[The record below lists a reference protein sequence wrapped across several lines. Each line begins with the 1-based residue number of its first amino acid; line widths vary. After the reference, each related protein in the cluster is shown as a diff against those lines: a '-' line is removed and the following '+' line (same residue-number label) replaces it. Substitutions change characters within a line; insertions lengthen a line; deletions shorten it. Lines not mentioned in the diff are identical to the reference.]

1 MLEIQLAHGSQDGSV
16 AVLLGAVA
24 LSAAVMSRHRKPDP
38 SIPVFIDQRKLPVGC
53 YWNRRDR
60 YWYALPGGK
69 RKRLAGP
76 EAQLSD
82 LHAAME
88 TLHGVDRGS
97 LDYMLGRFEA
107 SPQFAELAKGTQDD
121 YRYCRGVVQGFKT
134 KIGTSFADLR
144 RASITPPAIQR
155 LVDKLA
161 EKHPTKANHVKRYL
175 SAAYSWA
182 RLRMGVADNPA
193 KGVAQAKE
201 RKAHRT
207 PERDTM
213 RAFVTFLRQRGSL
226 QTRAKGSVAPYVWA
240 VAEIA
245 YRCRARSVEVREMT
259 DADATDEGV
268 IVRRH
273 KGSITN
279 ITAWCPE
286 LKEAWGWLQARRDA
300 IWRNKLPVVPLEPAK
315 RPVVVTES
323 GRSVGRYTL
332 NSAWRRAVKQ
342 AIEAKVITAETRFG
356 MHGLKHRGV
365 TDTPGGRTARKDAA
379 GHKSQAMSDLYSHDL
394 DVVKPAGVSAQK
406 AG

>member
-1 MLEIQLAHGSQDGSV
+1 
-16 AVLLGAVA
+16 
-24 LSAAVMSRHRKPDP
+24 MSRARKPDP
-38 SIPVFIDQRKLPVGC
+38 TIPAFIDQRKLPVGC

-69 RKRLAGP
+69 RKWLAGP
-76 EAQLSD
+76 DVMLSD

-107 SPQFAELAKGTQDD
+107 SPQFKALAEGTQDD
-121 YRYCRGVVQGFKT
+121 YRYCRKAVQEFKT
-134 KIGTSFADLR
+134 KIGVSFGDLR
-144 RASITPPAIQR
+144 RASITAVAVQR
-155 LVDKLA
+155 LVDKIA
-161 EKHPTKANHVKRYL
+161 EDHPTKANHVKRYL

-207 PERDTM
+207 PKRDTM
-213 RAFVTFLRQRGSL
+213 RAFVAFLRQRGAL
-226 QTRAKGSVAPYVWA
+226 TTRSKGSVAPYLWA
-240 VAEIA
+240 MAEIA
-245 YRCRARSVEVREMT
+245 YRCRARSIELREMT

-268 IVRRH
+268 VVRRH

-300 IWRNKLPVVPLEPAK
+300 IWRAKLPVVPIEPTK

-323 GRSVGRYTL
+323 GRPVGKYTL
-332 NSAWRRAVKQ
+332 NSAWKRAVQQ
-342 AIEAKVITAETRFG
+342 AIAAGVITPETRFG

-365 TDTPGGRTARKDAA
+365 TDSPGKRRDKQDAA
-379 GHKSQAMSDLYSHDL
+379 GHKTPSQTDDYNHDF
-394 DVVKPAGVSAQK
+394 DVYEPAGTGSK

>member
-1 MLEIQLAHGSQDGSV
+1 
-16 AVLLGAVA
+16 
-24 LSAAVMSRHRKPDP
+24 MSRHRKLDP
-38 SIPVFIDQRKLPVGC
+38 SIPVFIDQRKIPVGC
-53 YWNRRDR
+53 YWNKRDR

-69 RKRLAGP
+69 RKRIAGP
-76 EAQLSD
+76 DAQLSD

-107 SPQFAELAKGTQDD
+107 SAQFTALAKGTQDD
-121 YRYCRGVVQGFKT
+121 YRYCRKAVQDFET
-134 KIGTSFADLR
+134 KIGVKFADLR
-144 RASITPPAIQR
+144 RSAITPPAIQR

-161 EKHPTKANHVKRYL
+161 EAHPTKANHVKRYL

-182 RLRMGVADNPA
+182 RLRMGVAENPA
-193 KGVAQAKE
+193 RGVAQAKE
-201 RKAHRT
+201 RRAHRM
-207 PERDTM
+207 PQADTM
-213 RAFVTFLRQRGSL
+213 RAFVGFLRQRGSM
-226 QTRAKGSVAPYVWA
+226 QPRSRGSVAPYVWA
-240 VAEIA
+240 AAEIA

-259 DADATDEGV
+259 DADATKEGV

-273 KGSITN
+273 KGSLTN

-286 LKEAWGWLQARRDA
+286 LREAWEWLQARRDA
-300 IWRNKLPVVPLEPAK
+300 IWRAKLAVVPLEAAK

-323 GRSVGRYTL
+323 GRPVGRYTL
-332 NSAWRRAVKQ
+332 LSAWRRAVKQ

-379 GHKSQAMSDLYSHDL
+379 GHKSQAMTDLYSHDL
-394 DVVKPAGVSAQK
+394 DVVQPAGQSTPK
-406 AG
+406 TG

>member
-1 MLEIQLAHGSQDGSV
+1 
-16 AVLLGAVA
+16 
-24 LSAAVMSRHRKPDP
+24 MSRHRKPDP
-38 SIPVFIDQRKLPVGC
+38 TIPVFIDQRKLPVGC

-60 YWYALPGGK
+60 YWYALPDGK
-69 RKRLAGP
+69 RKRIAGP
-76 EAQLSD
+76 DAQLSD

-88 TLHGVDRGS
+88 TLHGVDRAS
-97 LDYMLGRFEA
+97 LDYMLGRFENSA
-107 SPQFAELAKGTQDD
+107 QFAKLAKGTQDD
-121 YRYCRGVVQGFKT
+121 YKYCRRAVQNFDT
-134 KIGTSFADLR
+134 KIGIKFADLR

-155 LVDKLA
+155 LVDKIA
-161 EKHPTKANHVKRYL
+161 EDYPTKANHVKRYL

-193 KGVAQAKE
+193 KGVAQADE
-201 RKAHRT
+201 RGAHRM
-207 PERDTM
+207 PEAGTA
-213 RAFVTFLRQRGSL
+213 RAFIAFLRERGARP
-226 QTRAKGSVAPYVWA
+226 TRSKGSVAPYLWA
-240 VAEIA
+240 MAEIA
-245 YRCRARSVEVREMT
+245 YRCRARSIELREMT

-273 KGSITN
+273 KGSLTN

-286 LKEAWGWLQARRDA
+286 LREAWDWLTARRDA
-300 IWRNKLPVVPLEPAK
+300 IWRAKLPVVPIEPAK

-323 GRSVGRYTL
+323 GRPVGRATL

-342 AIEAKVITAETRFG
+342 AIKAGVITAETRFG

-394 DVVKPAGVSAQK
+394 DVVQPAGAKPSK

>member
-1 MLEIQLAHGSQDGSV
+1 
-16 AVLLGAVA
+16 
-24 LSAAVMSRHRKPDP
+24 MSRARKADP
-38 SIPVFIDQRKLPVGC
+38 TIPAFIDQRRLPVGC

-69 RKRLAGP
+69 RKWLAGP
-76 EAQLSD
+76 DAMLSD
-82 LHAAME
+82 LHAQME

-97 LDYMLGRFEA
+97 LDYMLGRFED
-107 SPQFAELAKGTQDD
+107 SPQFKALATDTQHD
-121 YRYCRGVVQGFKT
+121 YKYCRRVLQGFET
-134 KIGTSFADLR
+134 KIGIKFADLR
-144 RASITPPAIQR
+144 RSSITAVAIQR
-155 LVDKLA
+155 LVDKIA

-175 SAAYSWA
+175 SAAFSWA

-201 RKAHRT
+201 RKAHRM
-207 PERDTM
+207 PERATM
-213 RAFVTFLRQRGSL
+213 RAFVAFLRQRGTL
-226 QTRAKGSVAPYVWA
+226 QSRAKGSVSPYLWA

-245 YRCRARSVEVREMT
+245 YRCRTRSVEVREMT
-259 DADATDEGV
+259 DADATEEGV

-273 KGSITN
+273 KGSLTN

-286 LKEAWGWLQARRDA
+286 LREAWDWLAARRDA
-300 IWRNKLPVVPLEPAK
+300 IWRAKLPVVPIEPAK
-315 RPVVVTES
+315 RPVVVTEA
-323 GRSVGRYTL
+323 GRAVGKWTL

-342 AIEAKVITAETRFG
+342 AIAAEVITAQTRFG

-394 DVVKPAGVSAQK
+394 DVVQPAGQNTPK

>member
-1 MLEIQLAHGSQDGSV
+1 
-16 AVLLGAVA
+16 
-24 LSAAVMSRHRKPDP
+24 MSRHRTPDP
-38 SIPVFIDQRKLPVGC
+38 TIPAFIDQRKLPVGC

-69 RKRLAGP
+69 RKWLAGP
-76 EAQLSD
+76 DAMLSD
-82 LHAAME
+82 LHSAME

-107 SPQFAELAKGTQDD
+107 SKQFEALAKGTQDD
-121 YRYCRGVVQGFKT
+121 YRYCRRVVQGFKT
-134 KIGTSFADLR
+134 KLGVSFADLR

-161 EKHPTKANHVKRYL
+161 EDHPTKANHVKRYL

-182 RLRMGVADNPA
+182 RLRMGVKDNPA

-201 RKAHRT
+201 RGAHRM

-213 RAFVTFLRQRGSL
+213 RAFVAFLRQRGAL
-226 QTRAKGSVAPYVWA
+226 PTRSKGSVAPYLWA

-245 YRCRARSVEVREMT
+245 YRCRGRSIELREMT
-259 DADATDEGV
+259 DADATDDGI

-273 KGSITN
+273 KGSLTN
-279 ITAWCPE
+279 IAGWCQE
-286 LKEAWGWLQARRDA
+286 SREAWAWLQARRDA
-300 IWRNKLPVVPLEPAK
+300 IWRAKLPVVPIEPAR

-323 GRSVGRYTL
+323 GRPVGRYTL
-332 NSAWRRAVKQ
+332 NSAWRRAMKQ

-365 TDTPGGRTARKDAA
+365 TDSPGKRREKQDAA
-379 GHKSQAMSDLYSHDL
+379 GHKTPAQTDAYNHDF
-394 DVVKPAGVSAQK
+394 DVYAPAGSGTK

>member
-1 MLEIQLAHGSQDGSV
+1 
-16 AVLLGAVA
+16 
-24 LSAAVMSRHRKPDP
+24 MSRHRKPDP
-38 SIPVFIDQRKLPVGC
+38 SIPVFIDQRKIPVGC

-69 RKRLAGP
+69 RKHIAGP
-76 EAQLSD
+76 DAQMSD

-107 SPQFAELAKGTQDD
+107 SPQFAALVKGTQDD
-121 YRYCRGVVQGFKT
+121 YRYCRKAVQKFET
-134 KIGTSFADLR
+134 KLGIKFGDLR
-144 RASITPPAIQR
+144 RSAITPPAIQR
-155 LVDKLA
+155 LVDKIA

-182 RLRMGVADNPA
+182 RLRMGVAENPA
-193 KGVAQAKE
+193 KDVAQAKE
-201 RKAHRT
+201 RKAHRM
-207 PERDTM
+207 PEHDTM
-213 RAFVTFLRQRGSL
+213 RAFVAFLRQRGAL
-226 QTRAKGSVAPYVWA
+226 PTRSKGSVVPYIWA

-259 DADATDEGV
+259 DADATAEGV

-273 KGSITN
+273 KGSLTN

-286 LKEAWGWLQARRDA
+286 LREAWDWLAARRDT
-300 IWRNKLPVVPLEPAK
+300 IWRAKLPVVPIAPAT
-315 RPVVVTES
+315 RPVLVTES
-323 GRSVGRYTL
+323 GRAVGRYTL

-379 GHKSQAMSDLYSHDL
+379 GHKSQAMTDLYSHDL
-394 DVVKPAGVSAQK
+394 DVVQPAGQGTQK

>member
-1 MLEIQLAHGSQDGSV
+1 
-16 AVLLGAVA
+16 
-24 LSAAVMSRHRKPDP
+24 MSRHRKPDP
-38 SIPVFIDQRKLPVGC
+38 TIPAFIDQRKIPVGC

-60 YWYALPGGK
+60 YWYALPAGK
-69 RKRLAGP
+69 RNRIAGP
-76 EAQLSD
+76 DAMLSD

-88 TLHGVDRGS
+88 ALHGVNRGS

-107 SPQFAELAKGTQDD
+107 SLQFAALAEGTQDD
-121 YRYCRGVVQGFKT
+121 YKYCRRVLQGFET
-134 KIGTSFADLR
+134 KIGVKFADLR
-144 RASITPPAIQR
+144 RSAITPPAIQR

-161 EKHPTKANHVKRYL
+161 ETHPTKANHVKRYL

-182 RLRMGVADNPA
+182 RLRLGVVDNPA

-201 RKAHRT
+201 RKAHRM
-207 PERDTM
+207 PEREAM
-213 RAFVTFLRQRGSL
+213 RAFVAFLRQRGALPS
-226 QTRAKGSVAPYVWA
+226 RSKGSVVPYAWA

-286 LKEAWGWLQARRDA
+286 LREAWDWLAARRDA
-300 IWRNKLPVVPLEPAK
+300 IWRDKLPVIPLEAAK
-315 RPVVVTES
+315 RPVVVTEG
-323 GRSVGRYTL
+323 GRPVGRYTL

-342 AIEAKVITAETRFG
+342 AIEAKAITAETRFG
-356 MHGLKHRGV
+356 LHGLKHRGV

-394 DVVKPAGVSAQK
+394 DVVQPAGKSTQK

>member
-1 MLEIQLAHGSQDGSV
+1 
-16 AVLLGAVA
+16 
-24 LSAAVMSRHRKPDP
+24 MSRHRKPDP
-38 SIPVFIDQRKLPVGC
+38 TIPAHIDQGKIPKGC

-60 YWYALPGGK
+60 YWYALPDGK
-69 RKRLAGP
+69 RKWLVSAD
-76 EAQLSD
+76 ALLSD

-88 TLHGVDRGS
+88 TLHGIDRGS
-97 LDYMLGRFEA
+97 LDYMLGRFETSA
-107 SPQFAELAKGTQDD
+107 QFKALAPGTQDD
-121 YRYCRGVVQGFKT
+121 YRYCRKAVQDFET
-134 KIGTSFADLR
+134 KIGIKFGDLR
-144 RASITPPAIQR
+144 RSAITPPAIQR
-155 LVDKLA
+155 LVDKIA

-182 RLRMGVADNPA
+182 RLRMGVAENPA

-201 RKAHRT
+201 RKAHRM

-213 RAFVTFLRQRGSL
+213 RAFVAFLRQRGSL
-226 QTRAKGSVAPYVWA
+226 QTRSKGSLAPYIWA

-259 DADATDEGV
+259 DADATAEGV

-286 LKEAWGWLQARRDA
+286 LKEAWDWLAARRDA
-300 IWRNKLPVVPLEPAK
+300 IWRAKLAVVPIEPAK
-315 RPVVVTES
+315 RPVLVTES
-323 GRSVGRYTL
+323 GRAVGRYTL

-342 AIEAKVITAETRFG
+342 AIRAKVITAETRFG

>member
-1 MLEIQLAHGSQDGSV
+1 
-16 AVLLGAVA
+16 
-24 LSAAVMSRHRKPDP
+24 MSRRRKPDP
-38 SIPVFIDQRKLPVGC
+38 SIPAFVDQRKLPVGC

-60 YWYALPGGK
+60 YWYALPCGK
-69 RKRLAGP
+69 RKWLGGP
-76 EAQLSD
+76 DAMLSD

-97 LDYMLGRFEA
+97 LDYMLGKFEA
-107 SPQFAELAKGTQDD
+107 SAQFRALAEGTQDD
-121 YRYCRGVVQGFKT
+121 YRYCRGVLQGFKT
-134 KIGTSFADLR
+134 KLGIPFADLR
-144 RASITPPAIQR
+144 RSAITPPAVQR

-161 EKHPTKANHVKRYL
+161 EDHPTKANHVKRYL
-175 SAAYSWA
+175 SSAYSWA
-182 RLRMGVADNPA
+182 RLRMGINENPA

-207 PERDTM
+207 PEIDTM
-213 RAFVTFLRQRGSL
+213 RAFVAFLRQRGSL
-226 QTRAKGSVAPYVWA
+226 PTRSRGSLVPYLWA

-245 YRCRARSVEVREMT
+245 YRCRGRGVEVREMT
-259 DADATDEGV
+259 DADAVKEGLV
-268 IVRRH
+268 MRRH

-279 ITAWCPE
+279 VTAWCPE
-286 LKEAWGWLQARRDA
+286 LEEAWGWLQARRDA
-300 IWRNKLPVVPLEPAK
+300 IWRAKLPVVPIEPAK

-323 GRSVGRYTL
+323 GRPVGRYTL

-365 TDTPGGRTARKDAA
+365 TDTPGGRTARQEAA
-379 GHKSQAMSDLYSHDL
+379 GHKTPAMTDAYSHDL
-394 DVVKPAGVSAQK
+394 DVVQPAGESTQK